1 MTYPAPLLPHLL
13 VGWQKVADRYN
24 MPIYVFQ
31 RGTHTTRSRMRPK
44 AWGAW
49 STPWPPRCWFQSK
62 SLSTKL
68 ASSSLDRRVG
78 IGLLLV
84 VETMSSGIRA
94 QETEPT
100 ADRARESRKPGDI
113 TPCSLEEIVSHAAAA
128 GRALMRRSSAPVEQR
143 LSPSAPTTGHICGPS
158 RPAGSRFW
166 LTRHRRGWHPKKHLR
181 QPGSRLVAGR

>member
-94 QETEPT
+94 QE
-100 ADRARESRKPGDI
+100 R
-113 TPCSLEEIVSHAAAA
+113 
-128 GRALMRRSSAPVEQR
+128 
-143 LSPSAPTTGHICGPS
+143 S
-158 RPAGSRFW
+158 RPQIEPGKAESQVTS
-166 LTRHRRGWHPKKHLR
+166 LPAPLR
-181 QPGSRLVAGR
+181 K